1 MSNLRLMINRS
12 RNLLLIA
19 IGLSLGACGGSE
31 PEEAATQTPTV
42 DPRFASADAMLE
54 TYNQIITQPRVDPYA
69 WHELFY
75 IENETQKAML
85 EAVQA
90 DFPYLELD
98 QVVYEH
104 FGECLNPKM
113 KSAPFA
119 PDLPAVMKERNG
131 QRSIANGIDADGDK
145 YIVHLV
151 QIGDRWWISG
161 YTLEYLPWGKRSIQ
175 EHQESTRFNVFVSE
189 ASTIIKQQIMAGE
202 ITTVDQARKALG
214 AELARRVP

>member
-1 MSNLRLMINRS
+1 MLSLKSNVLCI

-19 IGLSLGACGGSE
+19 IVISLNACGGSE
-31 PEEAATQTPTV
+31 PEETTAQTTTV
-42 DPRFASADAMLE
+42 DPRFATAEAMLE

-69 WHELFY
+69 WLELFY

-85 EAVQA
+85 EAVRA

-98 QVVYEH
+98 QVVFEH

-113 KSAPFA
+113 KTAPFA
-119 PDLPAVMKERNG
+119 PDLPAVMTESNG

-161 YTLEYLPWGKRSIQ
+161 YTLEYLSWGKRSIQ
-175 EHQESTRFNVFVSE
+175 EHEESARFNAFVSD
-189 ASTIIKQQIMAGE
+189 ASIIIKQRVIAGE